1 MERSGWIQG
10 TNGRFTNGLAAK
22 GEGEQAEGLD
32 LVWREEPENL
42 DRDGEESRGGEQER
56 GRG

>member
-1 MERSGWIQG
+1 M
-10 TNGRFTNGLAAK
+10 K
-22 GEGEQAEGLD
+22 GEGERAEGLD